1 MARRLPLAWSSA
13 ASLWRSCWGGR
24 DGPSILPALV
34 WSVSSAGIQGAGP
47 GNLRAFAAA
56 APAGGA
62 DAGRPW
68 ALRRGRGKLEDLI
81 DTHRKTPQDPV
92 VAGKSWPAAE
102 LRRKSMADLHKL
114 WYVLLLERIK
124 LQTEHRAHMQQR
136 RSDREPPKFPA
147 PDRYRRV
154 KRSMGR
160 IKHVLT
166 ERAIELRNRGDVA
179 LAEEMEKA
187 INQW

>member
-1 MARRLPLAWSSA
+1 MIG
-13 ASLWRSCWGGR
+13 C
-24 DGPSILPALV
+24 
-34 WSVSSAGIQGAGP
+34 SVTQ
-47 GNLRAFAAA
+47 
-56 APAGGA
+56 APHTGHA
-62 DAGRPW
+62 
-68 ALRRGRGKLEDLI
+68 
-81 DTHRKTPQDPV
+81 T
-92 VAGKSWPAAE
+92 
-102 LRRKSMADLHKL
+102 ADLHKL